1 MERNEKLARYQRLD
15 LLADSIIAETIKFRG
30 TTYVPSGFP
39 PERFGR
45 YVVGVG
51 GDVVPLSDVSEI
63 ARTCRRYLE
72 SGRPFGTW
80 VESGRVYF
88 DYVVFFDD
96 LGRALRC
103 AKEHDQIAIYD
114 LLTEECI
121 YVS

>member
-1 MERNEKLARYQRLD
+1 MERNEKLARYQRLE
-15 LLADSIIAETIKFRG
+15 LLADSIIADTMKFRG

-45 YVVGVG
+45 FVVGVG
-51 GDVVPLSDVSEI
+51 GDVVPVDADIYEL
-63 ARTCRRYLE
+63 TLHYLR

-80 VESGRVYF
+80 IESGRLYF
-88 DYVVFFDD
+88 DFVEFFDD
-96 LGRALRC
+96 LDQAIQC